1 MDTADSQID
10 ARIRAQDARGAL
22 ALIAGSYGAMLG
34 RFCAAQVGSLGDG
47 EEALQ
52 ETLVRAYDGLGSYRG
67 EAGVRAWL
75 FGIARH
81 VCSDLLRKRGR
92 RDVAFGRYAVA
103 EGTNAT
109 QAAEARMA
117 LEGALAGLSPN
128 LREAVLLRY
137 QLGMDATEVA
147 DALHISH
154 AAARKRISLG
164 IAALRAALDAAPVRP
179 ARAHVAAAAANTDSL
194 VPSDKGDADD
204 HALRT
209 SENPAVLGS

>member
-1 MDTADSQID
+1 MDTADTHIEAHIRSRD
-10 ARIRAQDARGAL
+10 ARAAL
-22 ALIAGSYGAMLG
+22 ELIAQTYGATLG
-34 RFCAAQVGSLGDG
+34 RFCAAQVGALGDG

-52 ETLVRAYDGLGSYRG
+52 ETLVRAYDSFASYRG
-67 EAGVRAWL
+67 DAGVRAWL

-81 VCSDLLRKRGR
+81 VCVDALRKRGR
-92 RDVAFGRYAVA
+92 RQAAFERFAVA
-103 EGTNAT
+103 EGPNAT
-109 QAAEARMA
+109 SAAEARMA
-117 LEGALAGLSPN
+117 LEDALAGLSAN

-164 IAALRAALDAAPVRP
+164 IAALRAALDAAPVRTQ
-179 ARAHVAAAAANTDSL
+179 RAPRGNAELPVATET
-194 VPSDKGDADD
+194 SDKGDTHD

-209 SENPAVLGS
+209 TEDPIVLGS